1 MLSRLTFLKFDLL
14 KKSLRAVMVSLRTI
28 ITPITRLHIH
38 RLDRILLYLALI
50 LLGTGLI
57 FNLVVKKAA
66 GLGNTTLVFTQWW
79 QDELEEGTLSSLAGE
94 FERQNPG
101 ITIRLDNRSYA
112 EVRDALIRVPDGSP
126 LPDIIALDPLWLDA
140 LIQHDIPEPLAA
152 YGGDS
157 APFAADMAEGR
168 NEQWGLPLVSFINPF
183 FYNIKL
189 LQDAGLDRPPKTYAE
204 LLACARAV
212 TDRSR
217 GRFALALSLGP
228 ENPQGIF
235 QDLFSWIWA
244 SSGDITG
251 NTGKLDFTAQPV
263 VETLRFLDQLHRE
276 ELIMPGIF
284 SGTRDEKIAKFT
296 QGHIGMM
303 IGSVSDI
310 QTIRMQMDD
319 SAFGITTIPAGAGYT
334 GKPILGLSS
343 WYLGLSRQ
351 GKHKEE
357 AWAFLSFL
365 LERESLIAAR
375 AHAIPGSGNIINTF
389 GEDPLYSKVYDIYAA
404 GEIRPYT
411 SLPRSADLSAIVR
424 EEVYA
429 MFEEGRSPEETA
441 RAIQRR
447 WEESEEGREDDEG

>member
-1 MLSRLTFLKFDLL
+1 
-14 KKSLRAVMVSLRTI
+14 V
-28 ITPITRLHIH
+28 
-38 RLDRILLYLALI
+38 
-50 LLGTGLI
+50 
-57 FNLVVKKAA
+57 
-66 GLGNTTLVFTQWW
+66 
-79 QDELEEGTLSSLAGE
+79 
-94 FERQNPG
+94 
-101 ITIRLDNRSYA
+101 
-112 EVRDALIRVPDGSP
+112 
-126 LPDIIALDPLWLDA
+126 
-140 LIQHDIPEPLAA
+140 PEPLAA

-157 APFAADMAEGR
+157 ALFTADMAEGR

-189 LQDAGLDRPPKTYAE
+189 LQDTGLDRPPKTHAE
-204 LLACARAV
+204 LLACARTI

-235 QDLFSWIWA
+235 QDLLSWIWA
-244 SSGDITG
+244 SSGGITG
-251 NTGKLDFTAQPV
+251 NTGKPDFTAPPV

-310 QTIRMQMDD
+310 QTIRTQMGD

-375 AHAIPGSGNIINTF
+375 AHGIPGSGNIINTF
-389 GEDPLYSKVYDIYAA
+389 DEDPLYSKVYDIYAA
-404 GEIRPYT
+404 GELIPYT
-411 SLPRSADLSAIVR
+411 SLPRSADLSALVR

-441 RAIQRR
+441 QAIQRR
-447 WEESEEGREDDEG
+447 W